1 MGASFSQDGMEIEES
16 KSRLLIHS
24 ELTQEYKDATHG
36 VIGECYDELVH
47 TFGGGLL
54 TKFTLN
60 DEEFDLVR
68 ASLFRG
74 LRLPASPRR
83 LPLTVERTNER
94 TNERRRSSRSSSRIP
109 RSTSRSG

>member
-68 ASLFRG
+68 ASFFRG

-83 LPLTVERTNER
+83 LPLTVER